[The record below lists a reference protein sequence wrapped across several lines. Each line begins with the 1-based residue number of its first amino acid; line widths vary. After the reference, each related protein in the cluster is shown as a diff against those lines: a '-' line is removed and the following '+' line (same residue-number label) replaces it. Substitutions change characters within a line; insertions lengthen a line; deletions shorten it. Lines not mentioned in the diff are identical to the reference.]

1 MPFGVRPLSACLRRL
16 ALLTLLPLVALAATS
31 CSVVDSLS
39 RSMALMT
46 PEQEVRFGAQVAR
59 QVEQRIPLV
68 HDPAIVNYVRE
79 VGGRVAL
86 ISPHSDVPIRFFVV
100 QDDSINAF
108 AIPGGNIYVNTGLI
122 RAADDESE
130 LASVIAH
137 EIGHV
142 VRRHSARQISHT
154 EFVNTVQQVIKMGGN
169 APQAAQLVSSMVG
182 KGVLFNFSREDENEA
197 DTIAVRTLY
206 NAGYDPQGL
215 KRLFTKL
222 VQTYGDNGP
231 SMRLLDLA
239 ALASSHPNTRERII
253 RVDAIARSLPPRKY
267 PPVTQDLRRIQG
279 RLKELKLI
287 Q

>member
-1 MPFGVRPLSACLRRL
+1 MPFGVRPFRASIRRL
-16 ALLTLLPLVALAATS
+16 ALLMLLPLAALSATS
-31 CSVVDSLS
+31 CSVVDSFSHSLT
-39 RSMALMT
+39 LMT
-46 PEQEVRFGAQVAR
+46 PEQEVRFGAHVSR
-59 QVEQRIPLV
+59 QVEQRVPLV

-122 RAADDESE
+122 KAADDESE

-142 VRRHSARQISHT
+142 VRRHSARQISQT
-154 EFVNTVQQVIKMGGN
+154 EFVKSVQQALKMGGN
-169 APQAAQLVSSMVG
+169 APQAAQLVSAMLG
-182 KGVLFNFSREDENEA
+182 QGVMFNYSQKDENEA

-222 VQTYGDNGP
+222 VQTYGDNAP
-231 SMRLLDLA
+231 SMRLLDLT

-253 RVDAIARSLPPRKY
+253 RVDTIARSLPPRKY

-279 RLKELKLI
+279 RMKELKLI